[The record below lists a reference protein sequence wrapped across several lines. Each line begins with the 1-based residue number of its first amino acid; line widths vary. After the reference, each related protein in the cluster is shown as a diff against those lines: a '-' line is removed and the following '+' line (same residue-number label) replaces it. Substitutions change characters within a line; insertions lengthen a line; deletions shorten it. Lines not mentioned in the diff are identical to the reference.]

1 MEELMASVNAG
12 RTEAQAEAGALEA
25 LGRAWWLLLFFGVV
39 SIVVGIFCVMQPV
52 GAIETLS
59 WLFAVWLIITGI
71 VEIVR
76 AFGSQ
81 ISGGMRALLIITGA
95 LSLILGF
102 VALRDFW
109 EPGPPML
116 AGWILAIFIGI
127 SFLFRGF
134 SILFLGIEGKG
145 QAGRGWNIFAGIVII
160 IGGMFI
166 LTVPASVIALA
177 WVVGIWLIV
186 MGIFEII
193 SSFMVRKVA
202 TA

>member
-1 MEELMASVNAG
+1 MASVNAG
-12 RTEAQAEAGALEA
+12 PTEAQAEAGALEA
-25 LGRAWWLLLFFGVV
+25 LGRAWWVLLFFGVV

-52 GAIETLS
+52 DAIETLA

-71 VEIVR
+71 FELVS

-81 ISGGMRALLIITGA
+81 ISGGMRTLLIITGA
-95 LSLILGF
+95 LSLVLGF
-102 VALRDFW
+102 VALRSFW
-109 EPGPPML
+109 DDDVIL

-160 IGGMFI
+160 IGGMII
-166 LTVPASVIALA
+166 LSAPATIIALA

>member
-1 MEELMASVNAG
+1 MASVNAG
-12 RTEAQAEAGALEA
+12 PTEAQAEAGALEA
-25 LGRAWWLLLFFGVV
+25 VGRKWWLLLLFGVV
-39 SIVVGIFCVMQPV
+39 TIVVGIFCVMQPV
-52 GAIETLS
+52 DAVETLS
-59 WLFAVWLIITGI
+59 WLFAVWLIVTGI
-71 VEIVR
+71 FELVR

-95 LSLILGF
+95 LSLVLGF
-102 VALRDFW
+102 VALRSFW
-109 EPGPPML
+109 DDEVIL

-134 SILFLGIEGKG
+134 SILFLGIDGKG

-160 IGGMFI
+160 IGGMII
-166 LTVPASVIALA
+166 LTAPATIIALA

-193 SSFMVRKVA
+193 TSFMVRKAV

>member
-1 MEELMASVNAG
+1 MASVNAG
-12 RTEAQAEAGALEA
+12 PTEAQAEAGALEA
-25 LGRAWWLLLFFGVV
+25 LGRNWWLLLFFGVI

-52 GAIETLS
+52 DAVETLS
-59 WLFAVWLIITGI
+59 WLFAIWLIVTGI
-71 VEIVR
+71 FEIVR

-102 VALRDFW
+102 VALRSVMDDEFL
-109 EPGPPML
+109 L

-134 SILFLGIEGKG
+134 AILFMGIEGKG
-145 QAGRGWNIFAGIVII
+145 QPGRGWNIFAGIVII

-166 LTVPASVIALA
+166 LTVPASIIALA

-193 SSFMVRKVA
+193 SSFMVRKA
-202 TA
+202 ASA

>member
-1 MEELMASVNAG
+1 MASVNAG
-12 RTEAQAEAGALEA
+12 PTEAQAEAGALEA

-52 GAIETLS
+52 DAIVTLA

-71 VEIVR
+71 FELVR

-81 ISGGMRALLIITGA
+81 ISGGMRTLLIITGA
-95 LSLILGF
+95 LSLVLGF
-102 VALRDFW
+102 VALRSFW
-109 EPGPPML
+109 DDDVIL

-160 IGGMFI
+160 IGGMII
-166 LTVPASVIALA
+166 LSAPATIIALA
-177 WVVGIWLIV
+177 LVVGIWLIV

>member
-12 RTEAQAEAGALEA
+12 PTEAQAEAGALEA
-25 LGRAWWLLLFFGVV
+25 LGRAWWVLLFFGVV

-52 GAIETLS
+52 DAIETLA

-71 VEIVR
+71 FELVR

-81 ISGGMRALLIITGA
+81 ISGGMRTLLIITGA
-95 LSLILGF
+95 LSLVLGF
-102 VALRDFW
+102 VALRSFW
-109 EPGPPML
+109 DDDVIL

-160 IGGMFI
+160 IGGMII
-166 LTVPASVIALA
+166 LSAPATIIALA

>member
-12 RTEAQAEAGALEA
+12 PTEAQAEAGAMAA
-25 LGRAWWLLLFFGVV
+25 LGRNWWLLLFFGVI
-39 SIVVGIFCVMQPV
+39 SIIVGIFCVMQPV
-52 GAIETLS
+52 EAIETLA
-59 WLFAVWLIITGI
+59 WLFAVWLIVTGI
-71 VEIVR
+71 FEVIR
-76 AFGSQ
+76 SFSSGLG
-81 ISGGMRALLIITGA
+81 GGMRALLIITGA

-102 VALRDFW
+102 VALRSFW
-109 EPGPPML
+109 DDDVVL

-145 QAGRGWNIFAGIVII
+145 QPGRGWNIFAGIVII

-193 SSFMVRKVA
+193 SSFMVRKAVSA
-202 TA
+202 

>member
-1 MEELMASVNAG
+1 MASVNAG
-12 RTEAQAEAGALEA
+12 PTEAQAEAGALEA
-25 LGRAWWLLLFFGVV
+25 LGRNWWLLLFFGVI

-52 GAIETLS
+52 DAVETLS
-59 WLFAVWLIITGI
+59 WLFAIWLIVTGI
-71 VEIVR
+71 FEIVR

-102 VALRDFW
+102 VALRSVMDDEFL
-109 EPGPPML
+109 L

-134 SILFLGIEGKG
+134 AILFMGIEGKG
-145 QAGRGWNIFAGIVII
+145 QPGRGWNIFAGIVII

-166 LTVPASVIALA
+166 LTVPASIIALA

-193 SSFMVRKVA
+193 SSFMVRKAA

>member
-1 MEELMASVNAG
+1 MASVNAG
-12 RTEAQAEAGALEA
+12 PTEAQAEAGALEA
-25 LGRAWWLLLFFGVV
+25 LGRAWWVLLFFGVV

-52 GAIETLS
+52 DAIETLA

-71 VEIVR
+71 FELVR

-81 ISGGMRALLIITGA
+81 ISGGMRTLLIITGA
-95 LSLILGF
+95 LSLVLGF
-102 VALRDFW
+102 VALRSFW
-109 EPGPPML
+109 DDDVIL

-160 IGGMFI
+160 IGGMII
-166 LTVPASVIALA
+166 LSAPATIIALA

>member
-1 MEELMASVNAG
+1 MASVNAG
-12 RTEAQAEAGALEA
+12 PTEAQAEAGALEA
-25 LGRAWWLLLFFGVV
+25 LGRNWWLLLFFGVI

-52 GAIETLS
+52 DAVETLS
-59 WLFAVWLIITGI
+59 WLFAIWLIVTGI
-71 VEIVR
+71 FEIVR

-81 ISGGMRALLIITGA
+81 ITGGMRALLIITGA

-102 VALRDFW
+102 IALRSVMDDEFL
-109 EPGPPML
+109 L

-134 SILFLGIEGKG
+134 AILFMGIEGKG
-145 QAGRGWNIFAGIVII
+145 QPGRGWNIFAGIVII

-166 LTVPASVIALA
+166 LTVPASIIALA

-193 SSFMVRKVA
+193 SSFMVRKAV